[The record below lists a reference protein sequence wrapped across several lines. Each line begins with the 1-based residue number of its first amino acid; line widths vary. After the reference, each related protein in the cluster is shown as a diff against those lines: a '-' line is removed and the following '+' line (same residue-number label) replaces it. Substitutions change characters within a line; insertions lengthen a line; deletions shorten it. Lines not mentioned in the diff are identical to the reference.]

1 MAARSEGPFGEV
13 SIPPVRILDPY
24 AVPGQFKKAQLHV
37 HTTRSDG
44 QLEPEEAL
52 ARYRDAGYTF
62 VCLTDH
68 DRVTR
73 CEALNGPGF
82 LAVPGVEETLVRGIY
97 PLGPHLT
104 RLLVDRPMPKG
115 TAQERLDATR
125 REGGVAVLN
134 HPSWK
139 GNFWTGGWTMGVM
152 RRLRGPFLVE
162 IVNPHSDTA
171 EDVRRWAALLRERP
185 RSEAVGAVASDDA
198 HTPLQIHRAWIMV
211 KVEDVTAEAFRR
223 ALATLA
229 FYATT
234 GPEVDL
240 GAADGVVRCAGTTL
254 RQVAFIDRQGRV
266 RAEEDG
272 PEALYRPAGDEEFV
286 RVEAHDG
293 SGGRIWSQPFWL
305 EPDEAEAGGAKV
317 DEAEAGGA

>member
-1 MAARSEGPFGEV
+1 M
-13 SIPPVRILDPY
+13 RIIDPY
-24 AVPGQFKKAQLHV
+24 AVAGRFRKAQLHV

-44 QLEPEEAL
+44 ELEPEEAL

-73 CEALNGPGF
+73 CDALDGPEF

-104 RLLVDRPMPKG
+104 RLFVDRPAPGG

-125 REGGVAVLN
+125 REGGIAVLN

-139 GNFWTGGWTMGVM
+139 GNLWTGEWTLERM
-152 RRLRGPFLVE
+152 RRLRGPFLLE

-171 EDVRRWAALLRERP
+171 EDVRRWTALLRERP
-185 RSEAVGAVASDDA
+185 RSEPVGAVACDDA
-198 HTPLQIHRAWIMV
+198 HTPRQIDRGWIMV
-211 KVEDVTAEAFRR
+211 KVERATAGDLRR
-223 ALATLA
+223 ALQGLS

-234 GPEVDL
+234 GPEVEL
-240 GAADGVVRCAGTTL
+240 GAADGVVRCAGAAL
-254 RQVAFIDRQGRV
+254 RRVAFIDRQGRV
-266 RAEEDG
+266 RAEADG

-286 RVEAHDG
+286 RVEAQDA
-293 SGGRIWSQPFWL
+293 SGGRVWSQPFWL
-305 EPDEAEAGGAKV
+305 EAGGAEAG
-317 DEAEAGGA
+317 DEGTGDPEADDTEPRGMARGGA

>member
-1 MAARSEGPFGEV
+1 M
-13 SIPPVRILDPY
+13 RIIDPY
-24 AVPGQFKKAQLHV
+24 AVPGRFRKAQLHV

-44 QLEPEEAL
+44 RLEPEEAL
-52 ARYRDAGYTF
+52 ARYRDAGYAF

-73 CEALNGPGF
+73 CDALDGPGF
-82 LAVPGVEETLVRGIY
+82 VAVPGVEETLVRGIY

-104 RLLVDRPMPKG
+104 RLFVDRPTPGG

-125 REGGVAVLN
+125 REGGMAVLN

-139 GNFWTGGWTMGVM
+139 GNLWTGEWTLERM
-152 RRLRGPFLVE
+152 RRLRGPFLLE

-171 EDVRRWAALLRERP
+171 EDVRRWTALLRERP

-198 HTPLQIHRAWIMV
+198 HAPGQIDRAWVMV
-211 KVEDVTAEAFRR
+211 KVEGVTAEALRR
-223 ALATLA
+223 ALSTLA

-234 GPEVDL
+234 GPQVEL
-240 GAADGVVRCAGTTL
+240 GAAEGVVRCAGAAL
-254 RQVAFIDRQGRV
+254 RRVAFIDRQGRV
-266 RAEEDG
+266 RAEADG

-286 RVEAHDG
+286 RVEAQDG
-293 SGGRIWSQPFWL
+293 SGGRVWSQPFWL
-305 EPDEAEAGGAKV
+305 EPDEAQARGAGRGGA
-317 DEAEAGGA
+317 

>member
-1 MAARSEGPFGEV
+1 MK
-13 SIPPVRILDPY
+13 ILDPY
-24 AVPGQFKKAQLHV
+24 AGPGQFRKAQLHV

-44 QLEPEEAL
+44 ELEPEEVL

-73 CEALNGPGF
+73 CDALNGPEF

-104 RLLVDRPMPKG
+104 RLFADQPMSGG

-139 GNFWTGGWTMGVM
+139 GNLWTGEWSLGTM
-152 RRLRGPFLVE
+152 RRLRGPFLLE

-171 EDVRRWAALLRERP
+171 EDLRRWTALLRQRP
-185 RSEAVGAVASDDA
+185 RGETVGAVASDDA
-198 HTPLQIHRAWIMV
+198 HTPRQIDRAWIMV
-211 KVEDVTAEAFRR
+211 KVEGATAQALRR
-223 ALATLA
+223 ALGALA

-234 GPEVDL
+234 GPQVEL
-240 GAADGVVRCAGTTL
+240 SAADGMVRCAGATVH
-254 RQVAFIDRQGRV
+254 RVSFIDRQGRV
-266 RAEEDG
+266 RAEADG
-272 PEALYRPAGDEEFV
+272 PEALYRPAGDEGFV
-286 RVEAHDG
+286 RVEARDG
-293 SGGRIWSQPFWL
+293 RGGRAWSQPFWL
-305 EPDEAEAGGAKV
+305 EPDDAGTGSRA
-317 DEAEAGGA
+317 AGVARV